1 MKYVFINKNNLSFLK
16 LVLILVSAIIFS
28 SNFATAQSMPS
39 FRMQL
44 TNGTVFSSKNLSHE
58 KPVLIIYFA
67 PDCEHCQ
74 VLMNAVFKNI
84 KDFKKAQIVM
94 VTFKP
99 LNEVIAFKK
108 NYQTA
113 KYPNIKVGIE
123 TPIFF
128 FRNYFKLQNTPFTAL
143 YNKQGKLIASYKN
156 ETPVNDLIKRLKAL

>member
-1 MKYVFINKNNLSFLK
+1 MNKSKLSFSNS
-16 LVLILVSAIIFS
+16 VLIIVSAILFS
-28 SNFATAQSMPS
+28 SNVATAQSMPS
-39 FRMQL
+39 FKMQL

-74 VLMNAVFKNI
+74 VLMNAVFKKI
-84 KDFKKAQIVM
+84 KDFKKAQMVM

-99 LNEVIAFKK
+99 LNEVIAFQK

-123 TPIFF
+123 MPIFF
-128 FRNYFKLQNTPFTAL
+128 FRKYFNLQQTPFTAL

-156 ETPVNDLIKRLKAL
+156 ETPVNDLIRRLKGL

>member
-1 MKYVFINKNNLSFLK
+1 MKYVFKNKPNLSFLK
-16 LVLILVSAIIFS
+16 LVLVILSAILFS
-28 SNFATAQSMPS
+28 SNVATSQSIPP
-39 FRMQL
+39 FKMQL

-108 NYQTA
+108 NYQTD

-123 TPIFF
+123 MPIFF

-156 ETPVNDLIKRLKAL
+156 ETPVNDLIRRLKAL

>member
-1 MKYVFINKNNLSFLK
+1 MKYVFMNKSKLSFSN
-16 LVLILVSAIIFS
+16 LVLIIVSAILFS
-28 SNFATAQSMPS
+28 SNVATAQSMPS
-39 FRMQL
+39 FKMQL

-99 LNEVIAFKK
+99 LNEVVAFKK
-108 NYQTA
+108 NYQTT

-123 TPIFF
+123 MPIFF
-128 FRNYFKLQNTPFTAL
+128 FKNYFNLQNTPFTAL

-156 ETPVNDLIKRLKAL
+156 ETPVNDLIRHLKGL

>member
-1 MKYVFINKNNLSFLK
+1 MKYVFKNKSKLSFLN
-16 LVLILVSAIIFS
+16 LVLIIVSAILFS
-28 SNFATAQSMPS
+28 SNVAISQSMPP
-39 FRMQL
+39 FKMQL
-44 TNGTVFSSKNLSHE
+44 TNGTVFSYKNLLHD

-99 LNEVIAFKK
+99 LDEVIAFQK

-113 KYPNIKVGIE
+113 KYSNIKVGIE
-123 TPIFF
+123 MPIFF
-128 FRNYFKLQNTPFTAL
+128 FRNYFKLQSTPFTAL
-143 YNKQGKLIASYKN
+143 YNKQGRLVASYKN

>member
-1 MKYVFINKNNLSFLK
+1 MKYAFMNKNNLSFLK
-16 LVLILVSAIIFS
+16 LVLIIVSAILFS
-28 SNFATAQSMPS
+28 SNVAISQSMPP
-39 FRMQL
+39 FKMQL
-44 TNGTVFSSKNLSHE
+44 ANGTVFSSKNLSHE
-58 KPVLIIYFA
+58 KPVLIIYFS

-99 LNEVIAFKK
+99 LNEVIAFQK

-113 KYPNIKVGIE
+113 KYPNIKVGIDM
-123 TPIFF
+123 PIFF
-128 FRNYFKLQNTPFTAL
+128 FKNYFNLQNTPFTAL

-156 ETPVNDLIKRLKAL
+156 ETPVNDLIRHLKGL

>member
-1 MKYVFINKNNLSFLK
+1 MKYVFMNKSKLSFSNS
-16 LVLILVSAIIFS
+16 VLIIVSAILFS
-28 SNFATAQSMPS
+28 SNVATAQSMPS
-39 FRMQL
+39 FKMQL

-74 VLMNAVFKNI
+74 VLMNAVFKKI
-84 KDFKKAQIVM
+84 KDFKKAQMVM

-99 LNEVIAFKK
+99 LNEVIAFQK

-123 TPIFF
+123 MPIFF
-128 FRNYFKLQNTPFTAL
+128 FRKYFNLQQTPFTAL

-156 ETPVNDLIKRLKAL
+156 ETPVNDLIRRLKGL